1 MIHNLD
7 IDIKQNNVQP
17 ENRTKTE
24 KQNQRL
30 KQKNLTRQLLLES
43 AMRLF
48 SENGF
53 SNTTTYAIS
62 KAAGVSHGTVFA
74 HFKTQE
80 ELLIAILEDFG
91 KRVNSRLHALAGRGD
106 SLRDV
111 LEAHIEGLQ
120 EFEDFYIRLVTEN
133 RLLPQEARNVFL
145 LLQSTISFHLS
156 QAMEKEVSEGRIKNL
171 PVHLVFNGWVGL
183 LHHYITNNDL
193 FCPEGSVLKRHSKEI
208 LDYYLSLLSANSQ

>member
-1 MIHNLD
+1 MVHNLD
-7 IDIKQNNVQP
+7 IDKKQDNMLP
-17 ENRTKTE
+17 EKKTKTE
-24 KQNQRL
+24 KQNQRQ
-30 KQKNLTRQLLLES
+30 KQKTLTRQLLIET

-53 SNTTTYAIS
+53 SKTTTYAIS
-62 KAAGVSHGTVFA
+62 KEAGVSHGTVFA

-80 ELLIAILEDFG
+80 ELLTVIIEDFG
-91 KRVNSRLHALAGRGD
+91 NRVNSRLHELAGKGD

-120 EFEDFYIRLVTEN
+120 EFEDFYIRLVSEN
-133 RLLPQEARNVFL
+133 RHLPQEARNVFL
-145 LLQSTISFHLS
+145 LIQSTISFHLS
-156 QAMEKEVSEGRIKNL
+156 QAMDKEVAEGRIKNL

-193 FCPEGSVLKRHSKEI
+193 FCPEGSVLKRHGKEI
-208 LDYYLSLLSANSQ
+208 LEYYLSVLSDNKL